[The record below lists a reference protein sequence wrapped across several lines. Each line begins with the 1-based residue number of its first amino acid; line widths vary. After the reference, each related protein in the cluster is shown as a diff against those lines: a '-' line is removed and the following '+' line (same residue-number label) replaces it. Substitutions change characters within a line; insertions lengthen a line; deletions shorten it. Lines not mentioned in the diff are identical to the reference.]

1 MRGEQV
7 IFKNTIIEECK
18 AKQTKKGRDSTL
30 IKERNRALINRYY
43 YYKNSSS
50 LRYEAIL
57 SKLRGE
63 FYLSQVTIV
72 EIITS
77 NVEVLLEVQ
86 KSNPSVSLLKKQFQ
100 HFNWV

>member
-7 IFKNTIIEECK
+7 IFKNTDINDCE
-18 AKQTKKGRDSTL
+18 AKQIKKGRNSSL
-30 IKERNRALINRYY
+30 LKERNRALIYRYY
-43 YYKNSSS
+43 YYKNNSS
-50 LRYEAIL
+50 LRYEAIIM
-57 SKLRGE
+57 KLRVE
-63 FYLSQVTIV
+63 FYLSEITIV